1 MRGPAP
7 VYSER
12 AQLPALSPW
21 VKPGKAF
28 TLSDLN
34 SFVCEKESI
43 RAFRAETLQQGRSQA
58 PPLRLQRL
66 SVRSTSHFAATEPL
80 AHLSLG
86 RSLVRT
92 LQRVPC
98 AQESRAF
105 WPATC
110 GHSPSSLNQPA
121 SSLSLMGPLSN
132 RQLLL
137 PQQPLLFPAWLLCSS

>member
-58 PPLRLQRL
+58 PPLRLRRL

-80 AHLSLG
+80 APLTWSVSRQDSATGSVCAGEPCL
-86 RSLVRT
+86 LACNVR
-92 LQRVPC
+92 PF
-98 AQESRAF
+98 SI
-105 WPATC
+105 
-110 GHSPSSLNQPA
+110 
-121 SSLSLMGPLSN
+121 
-132 RQLLL
+132 
-137 PQQPLLFPAWLLCSS
+137 